1 MLEIKEIS
9 VNFDRPVLKNISLT
23 AKKGHIIG
31 LVGKSG
37 AGKSTLLNVISGQLG
52 PQHGS
57 ITLDNELL
65 PNAEQLLVPGYEEIK
80 LVSQDY
86 NLDPYHTVEENIREA
101 AISLPEKIKIR
112 RVEELLK
119 LLKLNEIRDIKANET
134 SGGEQQRL
142 SIARAIALRPEVLL
156 LDEPFSNLD
165 SQLRALLFKYIL
177 KLRHEEQLTI
187 ILVSHEGQ
195 DVLGLS
201 DAIYFLNNGKLSPR
215 KTPYNAYYQL
225 NHLGNAK
232 LLGIVNQ
239 VNHDGLKVRFRPDE
253 YQVAVGGTLALTFDY
268 FIFLGTQ
275 YLNYFSGPNQELII
289 LSSIEPFKA
298 NVQINISRK
307 QKKTD
312 TQSHMN
318 KR

>member
-9 VNFDRPVLKNISLT
+9 VDFDRPVLKNISLT
-23 AKKGHIIG
+23 ARKGQIIG
-31 LVGKSG
+31 LVGRSG

-52 PQHGS
+52 PQYGS

-65 PNAEQLLVPGYEEIK
+65 PNAEQLLVPGYDQIK

-177 KLRHEEQLTI
+177 KLRQEEQLTI

-201 DAIYFLNNGKLSPR
+201 DSIYFLNNGKHMYLSFM
-215 KTPYNAYYQL
+215 
-225 NHLGNAK
+225 
-232 LLGIVNQ
+232 IS
-239 VNHDGLKVRFRPDE
+239 LKDKWM
-253 YQVAVGGTLALTFDY
+253 
-268 FIFLGTQ
+268 IFGVWNL
-275 YLNYFSGPNQELII
+275 Y
-289 LSSIEPFKA
+289 
-298 NVQINISRK
+298 
-307 QKKTD
+307 KK
-312 TQSHMN
+312 
-318 KR
+318 K

>member
-9 VNFDRPVLKNISLT
+9 VDFDRPVLKNISLR
-23 AKKGHIIG
+23 AKKGQIIG
-31 LVGKSG
+31 LVGRSG

-65 PNAEQLLVPGYEEIK
+65 PNAEQLLVPGYDQIK

-142 SIARAIALRPEVLL
+142 ELSFTITTAPSTARRARRSGGAAAHHSSGFASRGVRSSRFFARRAASAGGRLAGTSSSPERGPRVHH
-156 LDEPFSNLD
+156 DAWGT
-165 SQLRALLFKYIL
+165 QALL
-177 KLRHEEQLTI
+177 
-187 ILVSHEGQ
+187 
-195 DVLGLS
+195 
-201 DAIYFLNNGKLSPR
+201 
-215 KTPYNAYYQL
+215 
-225 NHLGNAK
+225 
-232 LLGIVNQ
+232 
-239 VNHDGLKVRFRPDE
+239 
-253 YQVAVGGTLALTFDY
+253 
-268 FIFLGTQ
+268 
-275 YLNYFSGPNQELII
+275 
-289 LSSIEPFKA
+289 
-298 NVQINISRK
+298 
-307 QKKTD
+307 
-312 TQSHMN
+312 
-318 KR
+318 